1 MKENIH
7 HLGQEKQKKSNFL
20 QLKNYK
26 ISGGTIGKIDPAYG
40 LNLKKSDRLT
50 PQQAFNARKVKEA
63 NALAK
68 AQTAAV
74 QNERIVAAVETA
86 LNNTQQ
92 VANAE
97 VNLAKVV
104 AANVALNKP
113 NNTQVA
119 NAVVNLAKVVAA
131 NVVLNK
137 PSTNNKN
144 NKQKYIN
151 LLTKI
156 RDGITNILPKEL

>member
-40 LNLKKSDRLT
+40 LNSKGLT
-50 PQQAFNARKVKEA
+50 PQQVFNARKAAEA
-63 NALAK
+63 EAAK
-68 AQTAAV
+68 ITQTAAA
-74 QNERIVAAVETA
+74 QNEKIVAAVETV
-86 LNNTQQ
+86 L
-92 VANAE
+92 
-97 VNLAKVV
+97 
-104 AANVALNKP
+104 

-119 NAVVNLAKVVAA
+119 NAVVNLANEVAENIALKKPNNIQVANAVVKLANVVAA

-156 RDGITNILPKEL
+156 RDGITNILPKE

>member
-40 LNLKKSDRLT
+40 LNSKGLT
-50 PQQAFNARKVKEA
+50 PQQVFNARKAAEA
-63 NALAK
+63 EAAK
-68 AQTAAV
+68 ITQTAAA
-74 QNERIVAAVETA
+74 QNEKIVAAVETV
-86 LNNTQQ
+86 L
-92 VANAE
+92 
-97 VNLAKVV
+97 
-104 AANVALNKP
+104 

-119 NAVVNLAKVVAA
+119 NAVVNLANEVAENIALKKPNNIKVANAVVKLANVVAA

-144 NKQKYIN
+144 NKQKYIK
-151 LLTKI
+151 LLTNI

>member
-40 LNLKKSDRLT
+40 LNSKGLT
-50 PQQAFNARKVKEA
+50 PQQVFNARKAAEA
-63 NALAK
+63 EAAK
-68 AQTAAV
+68 ITQTAAA
-74 QNERIVAAVETA
+74 QNEKIVATVETV
-86 LNNTQQ
+86 L
-92 VANAE
+92 
-97 VNLAKVV
+97 
-104 AANVALNKP
+104 

-119 NAVVNLAKVVAA
+119 NAVVNLANEVAENIALKKPNNIQVANAVVKLANVVAA

-156 RDGITNILPKEL
+156 RDGITNILPKE

>member
-40 LNLKKSDRLT
+40 LNSKGLT
-50 PQQAFNARKVKEA
+50 PQQVFNARKAAEA
-63 NALAK
+63 EAAK
-68 AQTAAV
+68 ITQTAAA
-74 QNERIVAAVETA
+74 QNEKIVAAVETV
-86 LNNTQQ
+86 L
-92 VANAE
+92 
-97 VNLAKVV
+97 
-104 AANVALNKP
+104 

-119 NAVVNLAKVVAA
+119 NAVVNLANEVAENIALKKPNNIQVANAVVKLANVVAA

-144 NKQKYIN
+144 NKQKYIK
-151 LLTKI
+151 LLTNI

>member
-20 QLKNYK
+20 QLKSYK

-40 LNLKKSDRLT
+40 LNSKGLT
-50 PQQAFNARKVKEA
+50 PQQVFNARKAAEA
-63 NALAK
+63 EAAK
-68 AQTAAV
+68 ITQTAAA
-74 QNERIVAAVETA
+74 QNEKIVAAVETV
-86 LNNTQQ
+86 L
-92 VANAE
+92 
-97 VNLAKVV
+97 
-104 AANVALNKP
+104 

-119 NAVVNLAKVVAA
+119 NAVVNLANEVAENIALKKPNNIQVANAVVKLANVVAA

-156 RDGITNILPKEL
+156 RDGITNILPKE

>member
-40 LNLKKSDRLT
+40 LNSKGLT
-50 PQQAFNARKVKEA
+50 PQQVFNARKAAEA
-63 NALAK
+63 EAAK
-68 AQTAAV
+68 ITQTAAA
-74 QNERIVAAVETA
+74 QNEKIVATVETV
-86 LNNTQQ
+86 L
-92 VANAE
+92 
-97 VNLAKVV
+97 
-104 AANVALNKP
+104 

-144 NKQKYIN
+144 NKQKYIK
-151 LLTKI
+151 LLTNI

>member
-20 QLKNYK
+20 QLKSYK

-40 LNLKKSDRLT
+40 LNSKGLT
-50 PQQAFNARKVKEA
+50 PQQVFNARKAAEA
-63 NALAK
+63 EAAK
-68 AQTAAV
+68 ITQTAAAK
-74 QNERIVAAVETA
+74 NDSIVAAVETA

-92 VANAE
+92 IANAE

-104 AANVALNKP
+104 AANVALNKT

-156 RDGITNILPKEL
+156 RDGITNILPKE